1 MSSIGK
7 MLIWINAILAFAFL
21 GAASAVVFKSG
32 DFKKKYDEE
41 VAARKQDGM
50 DAQKKW
56 EDLNAKYTTL
66 QKVADDTRREKENL
80 RADLESKEKGLE
92 LERAANAQLRGSVD
106 AINANLDNYRATN
119 ADLLTKNENLHKEI
133 GDLRTAKESATM
145 AAEKAMLEKSEAV
158 ATAEKAK
165 AEFAALQDNA
175 SSSIKERDSLK
186 AKLETIIKLT
196 GVPGD
201 MVQAQPLIEG
211 AVTDIA
217 DDIGLVAL
225 SVGKAQ
231 GVQPGFSFDI
241 YKGNEYKGKATVD
254 TVQENYCSAKITMRV
269 PGKSIGKGDS
279 VTTRL

>member
-7 MLIWINAILAFAFL
+7 MLIWVNAILAFAFL

-32 DFKKKYDEE
+32 DFKKKYDDE
-41 VAARKQDGM
+41 VAARKTDGM
-50 DAQKKW
+50 ESQKKW
-56 EDLNAKYTTL
+56 DDLNAKYTTL
-66 QKVADDTRREKENL
+66 QKVADDSRRDKENL

-106 AINANLDNYRATN
+106 AINANLDNYRSATQ
-119 ADLLTKNENLHKEI
+119 DLLAKNEALHKEI
-133 GDLRTAKESATM
+133 GEIRSAKESAMM
-145 AAEKAMLEKSEAV
+145 AAERAMLEKSEAV

-201 MVQAQPLIEG
+201 AVQAQPLIEG
-211 AVTDIA
+211 AVMDIA
-217 DDIGLVAL
+217 DDIGLIAL
-225 SVGKAQ
+225 NVGKAQ
-231 GVQPGFSFDI
+231 GVQPGYSFDI
-241 YKGNEYKGKATVD
+241 YKGNEYKGKAIVD
-254 TVQENYCSAKITMRV
+254 SVQENFSSAKITMRA
-269 PGKSIGKGDS
+269 PGKTIGKGDA